1 MEIAKVVLLVGITAA
16 FLSVG
21 LGAFGAHGLKARVSP
36 EMLAIW
42 QTGVTYQFFH
52 ALALILLGLWMK
64 QSGVEAIA
72 SLWCFSLGILIFSG
86 SLYVLV
92 LSNIKMLGAI
102 TPIGGVFF
110 LVGWVTWLVAVV
122 RN

>member
-1 MEIAKVVLLVGITAA
+1 MEIAKIALMIGIVAA
-16 FLSVG
+16 FAAVG
-21 LGAFGAHGLKARVSP
+21 LGAFGAHGLKERVSADL
-36 EMLAIW
+36 LAIW

-52 ALALILLGLWMK
+52 ALALILLALWMK
-64 QSGVEAIA
+64 QSGVAAIA
-72 SLWCFSLGILIFSG
+72 PLWFFSLGILIFSG

-92 LSNIKMLGAI
+92 LSGMKFLGAV

-110 LVGWVTWLVAVV
+110 LVAWVTWLIAVV